1 MINLRKIITHEKD
14 ISDIV
19 HQFNTNNNFDLQHYL
34 RMIKKTKYNDILP
47 LFSKKAFNTFLQ
59 KTPYLKVKDILEYKN
74 KYSNWTLKNFRSNN
88 LKLKNLKLSDVATE
102 DKVKTFCDLHPEDK
116 ICVCYYNTENIL
128 DAYEKILEEYYE
140 RWNELN
146 KQYDI
151 DMATWTL
158 NYNNEVKYKSIELD
172 NHRDVVSVGGLHY
185 CCSGVDT
192 STCKDWC
199 PADTEFE
206 KKEDF
211 FGRDCKVTCRWTAIA
226 KSSLLNDFINNYK
239 DLNPVPKEPAE
250 NPPELQGDFQCCINN
265 IEEVGGDVNDVKQSC
280 NQTIINDINDYEKC
294 EKSEDC
300 KDSNKIC
307 SSEKKCIDKDPEK
320 DPEKD
325 CENDDDC
332 DGQICSSEKKCEP
345 KKCDNDKDCTSL
357 GQKCIDS
364 KCSSSGG
371 GTPSPPEGG
380 DDEEKSKDLAIKILI
395 GIISLVVFIGLCIL
409 LYYILKK

>member
-19 HQFNTNNNFDLQHYL
+19 HQFNTNNNFDLQDYL

-74 KYSNWTLKNFRSNN
+74 KYSNWTLKNFRT
-88 LKLKNLKLSDVATE
+88 KKIKNLRLSDVATE
-102 DKVKTFCDLHPEDK
+102 DEKVKTFCELHPEDK
-116 ICVCYYNTENIL
+116 ICVCYYNTKEVLDKFDAILAKYNENW
-128 DAYEKILEEYYE
+128 LEE
-140 RWNELN
+140 
-146 KQYDI
+146 KAQFDK

-158 NYNNEVKYKSIELD
+158 NYNNEVNYKTKELE
-172 NHRDVVSVGGLHY
+172 NHRDVVSVGGLRL

-211 FGRDCKVTCRWTAIA
+211 FGKDCKVTCRWTASR
-226 KSSLLNDFINNYK
+226 KSSLLNEFINNYK
-239 DLNPVPKEPAE
+239 AMNPEPKEIHQE
-250 NPPELQGDFQCCINN
+250 PPELTGNFQCCINN
-265 IEEVGGDVNDVKQSC
+265 IEEVGGDVNDVKQTC
-280 NQTIINDINDYEKC
+280 NQTIINQIDDWKDPEKEC
-294 EKSEDC
+294 EDDDDC

-307 SSEKKCIDKDPEK
+307 SSEKKCINKDPEK
-320 DPEKD
+320 K
-325 CENDDDC
+325 CEDDDDC
-332 DGQICSSEKKCEP
+332 NGQTCSSEKKCEP

-371 GTPSPPEGG
+371 TPSPPPGG
-380 DDEEKSKDLAIKILI
+380 DDEDNKDLAIKILI